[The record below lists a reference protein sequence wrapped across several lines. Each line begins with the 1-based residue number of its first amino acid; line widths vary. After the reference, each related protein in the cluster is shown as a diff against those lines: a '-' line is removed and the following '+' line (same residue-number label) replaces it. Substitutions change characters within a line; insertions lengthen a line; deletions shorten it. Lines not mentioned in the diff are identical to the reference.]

1 MTKLTD
7 QSIQLKKDMRKDYL
21 NGMSLLDIASKYNFK
36 SIRTVYFHLKGLTKE
51 EKVLHLQK
59 RLDK

>member
-7 QSIQLKKDMRKDYL
+7 QSIKMKQDIRKDYL
-21 NGMSLLDIASKYNFK
+21 EGMSLLDIASKYNFK

-51 EKVLHLQK
+51 EKVQHLRR
-59 RLDK
+59 RLEK